1 MKTKKPDGPAA
12 APKYPG
18 IPTAVDG
25 STAVVEMETAA
36 SEAAG
41 AYPIT
46 PSTQMGEGWAA
57 ALAAGKKNVN
67 GRKLIFF
74 EPEGE
79 HAAAAVTAGMSMTG
93 LRATNFSSG
102 QGIAYMHE
110 SLYPA
115 VGKRLT
121 YVLNIAARAMTKHAL
136 NVHAGHDDYHAV
148 DDTGFFQ
155 LFAKNPQEAA
165 DLNLIAHRIAE
176 LSLNPGICA
185 QDGFLTSH
193 VIELV
198 RLPEREMIKEYLGD
212 PSDIVD
218 SPTPAQRMVFGDKRR
233 RIPEMFDLDYPAM
246 IGVVQNQDSYNQG
259 VAAQRPFYF
268 DHIEAL
274 ADQAM
279 EEFAAL
285 TGRRYERLMGY
296 RMDDA
301 EYVIAGQGSVVSN
314 AEVVCD
320 YLRDTRGLKVGVL
333 NVTMFRP
340 FPADLLSRMLRGRQ
354 AVTVLERTDQP
365 LAVDAPLLREMRAA
379 MGQALENSRAQ
390 DGDQQHPGVEPCAAD
405 EIPEFYSGCFGLGS
419 RDIQPG
425 QLVAAV
431 ENMMEGGKKRRQFY
445 LGIDFVRAGT
455 QLPKLQIWQEQLLEG
470 YPHIAE
476 LALPSKEDLN
486 LLPKNAV
493 SIRVHS
499 VGGWGAITM
508 GKNLA
513 MTAADLFGLNIQA
526 NPKYGSEKKGQPTTF
541 YATLAEEPLR
551 LNCELMHVNAVLAP
565 DPNVFRHSNPLAGME
580 DGGVFIMQSD
590 LSEEEFWNSIPGTAQ
605 RALKSKGI
613 KVYLLDAFKIASEE
627 ASDPALRYRMQGAAF
642 MGAFF
647 HVSPL
652 VHRYGLEEGKLFD
665 GIRVQLKKK
674 FGHLGERVVEDNVR
688 VIRRGFDEIRELD
701 VEHLSS
707 EKSEAGSVPQMPDAL
722 DGTGWRDGIGNPG
735 RFWEQVCHLYKTGD
749 DGIADPF
756 AAISAIPAATSTIRD
771 MTDVRFE
778 IPEFI
783 AEKCTGCGQCWVQCP
798 DTAIPGVVTEVDQ
811 VIYAAI
817 NAVSNGQSYDRLRQ
831 IVPHIARESRRIM
844 KGIAVKSYADVMS
857 TAYKTV
863 TDKLNLD
870 PERRSALDGEFGP
883 VYSTLADFPLAKT
896 APFFDMPEGNEKGT
910 GGLLS
915 ITVNPETCKGCNI
928 CVDVCPDD
936 ALITIKQD
944 ENAVDKLRRNWEL
957 WQYLPE
963 TDDRYI
969 NVSDIDEGIGVLS
982 SLLLKKHNYRS
993 MMGGDGSC
1001 MGCGEKT
1008 VIHLVLSAVN
1018 ALMIPRVK
1026 RYVVKLD
1033 DMISRLDAKARNLL
1047 VSDADLDNLN
1057 GTAKGEVEIPLEVS
1071 KKASV
1076 EHINRLIHELR
1087 DLRWRYT
1094 EGPSGKGRSSLGM
1107 TNATGCSSVWGS
1119 TYPYNPYPFPWTNH
1133 LFQDAP
1139 SIAIGVFEGHM
1150 RKMADGFVAVRRAE
1164 LELSDEYDPGIHE
1177 PFFAEFDWR
1186 QFNDEEFGMCP
1197 PIFAVGG
1204 DGAMLDIGFQNLSRL
1219 LASGKPIRV
1228 IVLDTQVYSNTGG
1241 QACTSGFLG
1250 QISDMAA
1257 YGAGQHGK
1265 EEMRKELALIAMA
1278 HGRVFV
1284 MQSTQAAASHL
1295 MEGVLKGLQ
1304 VRYPAVFGLHCPCPP
1319 EHGLGDDQ
1327 ATRASR
1333 LAMESRAY
1341 PVLTYDPSSG
1351 DYISDQLSLDGNPSL
1366 EDTWPSYE
1374 VKYIDDG
1381 GEEKKLELPVTI
1393 ADWAATETRF
1403 QKHFKKVKGEVDG
1416 ESLVLFHEYMV
1427 LSDEEREDKTPIIY
1441 QIDDEYKLTRLAVS
1455 QEIVE
1460 LAQDR
1465 LQVWSQLKQM
1475 AGLELA
1481 PDVKDAVEYEL
1492 EQEFNKKTEAL
1503 QTEYTAKMAELKARY
1518 PAIVARKLAEGLVR
1532 AGNGG
1537 QTVADLLT
1545 HVQEM
1550 PIAPVTAEM
1559 AGEADLVVPVAV
1571 GVTGPQGGSAATAVA
1586 EAPAPVAVEE
1596 EEEEG
1601 LVMEPYI
1608 DSARCTTCDECTKLN
1623 NKMFAYNEKKQAYIK
1638 DPRAGT
1644 FKQLVQGAEK
1654 CPVRIIHPGTPLN
1667 PKEKDLA
1674 KWVKRAEPFN

>member
-1 MKTKKPDGPAA
+1 MKPKKTDNTPA

-18 IPTAVDG
+18 IRTAVDG
-25 STAVVEMETAA
+25 SQAVVDMETAA

-57 ALAAGKKNVN
+57 AVAAGKRNVN

-93 LRATNFSSG
+93 LRSANFSSG

-155 LFAKNPQEAA
+155 LFAKNPQEIA

-193 VIELV
+193 VIETV
-198 RLPEREMIKEYLGD
+198 DIPERELVKEYLGD
-212 PSDIVD
+212 PSDIID
-218 SPTPAQRMVFGDKRR
+218 SPTPAQKLVFGEKRR

-268 DHIEAL
+268 DHIQQL
-274 ADQAM
+274 ADKAL
-279 EEFAAL
+279 EEYAQL
-285 TGRRYERLMGY
+285 TGRRYRRVNGY

-301 EYVIAGQGSVVSN
+301 EYVIVGQGSVVSN

-320 YLRDTRGLKVGVL
+320 YLREVRGIKVGVL

-340 FPADLLSRMLRGRQ
+340 FPADQITATLRGRKG
-354 AVTVLERTDQP
+354 VTVLERTDQP
-365 LAVDAPLLREMRAA
+365 LAVDLPLLKEIRAA
-379 MGQALENSRAQ
+379 MGKALENHRAK
-390 DGDQQHPGVEPCAAD
+390 DRVPFAGVTACGPD

-425 QLVAAV
+425 QLVSAV
-431 ENMMEGGKKRRQFY
+431 ENMLDTGKKQRLFY

-455 QLPKLQIWQEQLLEG
+455 QLPKLQIWQEQLLES
-470 YPHIAE
+470 YPHLAD
-476 LALPSKEDLN
+476 LALPSKADLN
-486 LLPKNAV
+486 LAPKGAIA
-493 SIRVHS
+493 IRIHS
-499 VGGWGAITM
+499 VGGWGAITT
-508 GKNLA
+508 GKNVA
-513 MTAADLFGLNIQA
+513 MTAADLMGLYIQA

-541 YATLAEEPLR
+541 YATLAEERIR
-551 LNCELMHVNAVLAP
+551 LNAELKHVNVVLSP

-580 DGGVFIMQSD
+580 QDGVFVIQSD
-590 LSEEEFWNSIPGTAQ
+590 LPETEFWNGLPTTAQ
-605 RALKSKGI
+605 RYIRKHNI
-613 KVYLLDAFKIASEE
+613 KVYLLDGFKIAMEE
-627 ASDPALRYRMQGAAF
+627 ASDPSLRYRMQGAAF

-647 HVSPL
+647 HVAPL
-652 VHRYGLEEGKLFD
+652 MDRYEVTEEKLFE
-665 GIRVQLKKK
+665 GIRGQLNKK
-674 FGHLGERVVEDNVR
+674 FGHLGQRVVEDNVR
-688 VIRRGFDEIRELD
+688 VIRRGFDEIREVD
-701 VEHLSS
+701 PSVFPDQDQD
-707 EKSEAGSVPQMPDAL
+707 AGKLPQMPDEL

-735 RFWEQVCHLYKTGD
+735 RFWEQVCHVYKSGD

-778 IPEFI
+778 VPEFI
-783 AEKCTGCGQCWVQCP
+783 PENCTGCGQCWVQCP
-798 DTAIPGVVTEVDQ
+798 DTAIPGLVTEIDQ
-811 VIYAAI
+811 VIYSAI
-817 NAVSNGQSYDRLRQ
+817 NSVSNGKTYDRLRQ
-831 IVPHIARESRRIM
+831 VVPHIARESRRIM
-844 KGIAVKSYADVMS
+844 KGVAVKNFADVMS
-857 TAYKTV
+857 TAYQTV
-863 TDKLNLD
+863 SGKLNLD
-870 PERRSALDGEFGP
+870 PERRSELDAEFAP
-883 VYSTLADFPLAKT
+883 VYSALAEFPLAKT
-896 APFFDMPEGNEKGT
+896 APFFDLPEDQEKGT

-928 CVDVCPDD
+928 CVDVCPDN
-936 ALITIKQD
+936 ALITVKQD
-944 ENAVDKLRRNWEL
+944 EQAVDKLRRNWKL
-957 WQYLPE
+957 WKQLPE

-969 NVSDIDEGIGVLS
+969 NVSNIDEGIGVLS

-993 MMGGDGSC
+993 MLGGDGSC

-1018 ALMIPRVK
+1018 ALMIPRVMK
-1026 RYVVKLD
+1026 YVDKLD
-1033 DMISRLDAKARNLL
+1033 DLVAQLDAKARAI
-1047 VSDADLDNLN
+1047 VASDADLDSVTKSDGDVAIQLEQS
-1057 GTAKGEVEIPLEVS
+1057 KQEQVEL
-1071 KKASV
+1071 
-1076 EHINRLIHELR
+1076 INSILHDLK

-1094 EGPSGKGRSSLGM
+1094 EGPSGKGRSTLGM

-1139 SIAIGVFEGHM
+1139 SIAIGIFEGHM
-1150 RKMADGFVAVRRAE
+1150 RKMGDGFKAVRRAE
-1164 LELSDEYDPGIHE
+1164 LLLKGEYDAEVHE
-1177 PFFAEFDWR
+1177 PFLGNFDWR

-1219 LASGKPIRV
+1219 LASGKPLRV

-1257 YGAGQHGK
+1257 YGKGQHGK

-1284 MQSTQAAASHL
+1284 LQGSQAAASHL
-1295 MEGVLKGLQ
+1295 IEGVLRGLQ
-1304 VRYPAVFGLHCPCPP
+1304 SRTPAVFALHCPCPP

-1327 ATRASR
+1327 ATRASK

-1341 PVLTYDPSSG
+1341 PILTYDPSAG
-1351 DYISDQLSLDGNPSL
+1351 EYICDQLSLDGNPEV
-1366 EDTWPSYE
+1366 EDTWPTYE
-1374 VKYIDDG
+1374 LTYVDG
-1381 GEEKKLELPVTI
+1381 EGNEQRMELPITI

-1403 QKHFKKVKGEVDG
+1403 IKHFKRLKGDADEDALVPFHQFMELSG
-1416 ESLVLFHEYMV
+1416 E
-1427 LSDEEREDKTPIIY
+1427 DREGKTPFIY
-1441 QIDDEYKLTRLAVS
+1441 QIDDDKKLTRLLVS
-1455 QEIVE
+1455 HEMVL
-1460 LAQDR
+1460 LAEDR
-1465 LQVWSQLKQM
+1465 LEVWSKLKQM
-1475 AGLELA
+1475 AGLEI
-1481 PDVKDAVEYEL
+1481 PPTVRDTVESEL
-1492 EQEFNKKTEAL
+1492 EEEFNKKTEAI
-1503 QTEYTAKMAELKARY
+1503 QIEYSAKLAELKARY
-1518 PAIVARKLAEGLVR
+1518 PAIVARKLAQGLVR
-1532 AGNGG
+1532 AGNGQ
-1537 QTVADLLT
+1537 QTVAELLDK
-1545 HVQEM
+1545 VQSM
-1550 PIAPVTAEM
+1550 RGLAPIS
-1559 AGEADLVVPVAV
+1559 AD
-1571 GVTGPQGGSAATAVA
+1571 VTGVEGDFAVTGGGAPAAVA
-1586 EAPAPVAVEE
+1586 EAPAAVAAPAVVAE

-1601 LVMEPYI
+1601 LAMEPYI
-1608 DSARCTTCDECTKLN
+1608 ESARCTTCDECTKLN
-1623 NKMFAYNEKKQAYIK
+1623 KKMFAYNDKKQAYIK
-1638 DPRAGT
+1638 DAKAGT
-1644 FKQLVQGAEK
+1644 FKQLVQAAEK

-1667 PKEKDLA
+1667 PKEKELE
-1674 KWVKRAEPFN
+1674 KWLKRAEPFN